1 MREKAWVTI
10 EITPRG
16 EEEARAG
23 RLRSLLAGRSS
34 IDEEDIYVPIIRSG
48 KDPIFLL
55 EGYIFIRTGYPTSE
69 YVHLKRTPWVSGL
82 LAKIDPRTGLISS
95 GVVKDKD
102 LKAMIKRADNMGG
115 KFQIGDDVE
124 IKSGDMKGFSA
135 KVMDWWV
142 SEDGLRN
149 YTLLIKMRSVEVILS
164 VDCLS
169 LEG

>member
-1 MREKAWVTI
+1 M
-10 EITPRG
+10 
-16 EEEARAG
+16 
-23 RLRSLLAGRSS
+23 
-34 IDEEDIYVPIIRSG
+34 
-48 KDPIFLL
+48 
-55 EGYIFIRTGYPTSE
+55 
-69 YVHLKRTPWVSGL
+69 
-82 LAKIDPRTGLISS
+82 
-95 GVVKDKD
+95 VKDKD

-135 KVMDWWV
+135 KVMDWWM

-149 YTLLIKMRSVEVILS
+149 YTLLIEMRSVEVILS

>member
-16 EEEARAG
+16 EEEARTG

-135 KVMDWWV
+135 KVMDWWM

-149 YTLLIKMRSVEVILS
+149 YTLLIEMRSVEVILS